1 MKPQFVNSMAAVAK
15 HAATLAVVVAAAAM
29 PTGAAL
35 GQSIDPEAERILKAM
50 SKYLGELPSFS
61 VKFDADTEIV
71 LRSAEKIQ
79 FSSSGDVVLQRP
91 GNLRATRHGMFA
103 DAEIFFDGKTIAIH
117 NKTKNTYGKTE
128 SPGTIDDAL
137 DTARE
142 QIGIDAPGA
151 DILYSDAYSGLLI
164 DVESGAHVGTTMVGG
179 QETDHL
185 AFRAKDVDWQIWIQT
200 GDKPL
205 PLKYVITSK
214 WMAGA
219 PEYQLRLRD
228 WNVDPKIEPTTFNFA
243 PPQDAKEFESV
254 IANELGEMSEEV
266 QQ

>member
-1 MKPQFVNSMAAVAK
+1 MKPKIVQSVAAVAAVLA
-15 HAATLAVVVAAAAM
+15 AATISM
-29 PTGAAL
+29 GQAL
-35 GQSIDPEAERILKAM
+35 SQQTIDPEAERILKSM
-50 SKYLGELPSFS
+50 SAYLGGLASFS
-61 VKFDADTEIV
+61 VKFDADTEVV

-79 FSSSGDVVLQRP
+79 LSSSGDLVVQRP
-91 GNLRATRHGMFA
+91 GNLRATRHGMFT
-103 DAEIFFDGKTIAIH
+103 DAEIFFDGKTISIH
-117 NKTKNTYGKTE
+117 NKTKNAYGRME

-137 DTARE
+137 DMARE

-179 QETDHL
+179 METDHL

-219 PEYQLRLRD
+219 PEYQLRLHE
-228 WNVDPKIEPTTFNFA
+228 WNMDPKIEPATFSFS
-243 PPQDAKEFESV
+243 PPQGAKEFEAV
-254 IANELGEMSEEV
+254 TANELGEMSDEV